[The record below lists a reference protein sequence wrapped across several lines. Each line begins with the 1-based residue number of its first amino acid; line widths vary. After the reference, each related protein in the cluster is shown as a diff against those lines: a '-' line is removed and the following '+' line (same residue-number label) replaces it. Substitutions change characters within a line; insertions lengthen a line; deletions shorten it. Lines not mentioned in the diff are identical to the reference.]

1 MSHTTTAPAGYEYT
15 LSRELEAP
23 VENVWAAW
31 TRPEHYAQWSGA
43 VLPSI
48 SLDVRPGGAWR
59 ATMAIPD
66 GSEFPLT
73 GTYGE
78 VVENQRLEVRM
89 DLPGGGSTLMAVDL
103 TDLGGRT
110 RILVSQSCATAQ
122 ERDDSE
128 AGSGMLLDG
137 LAAYVPTI

>member
-1 MSHTTTAPAGYEYT
+1 MSGTAATGYAYT
-15 LSRELEAP
+15 LSHELDAP

-59 ATMAIPD
+59 AVMTTPD

-73 GTYGE
+73 GSYGE
-78 VVENQRLEVRM
+78 VVQNERLEVLM
-89 DLPGGGSTLMAVDL
+89 DLPGGATGLMVLDL
-103 TDLGGRT
+103 TDLGGKT
-110 RILVSQSCATAQ
+110 RIVVSQTCATAQ
-122 ERDDSE
+122 ERDGAE
-128 AGSGMLLDG
+128 EGSKMLLDG